1 MNRHDVMV
9 LQQMNGYPSL
19 TITLPTHRTSPD
31 NRQDPIRVKNL
42 VSQASDRLL
51 GEFSKR
57 EVEPLLTRLDHLTDG
72 IDYRYT
78 LDGLAMFVTRDFA
91 AAYNLPFTLKENVV
105 VDDTFFTR
113 DLVFAMNRTP
123 RYWTLALSE
132 QPTRLYEGARED
144 MIEIHGGGFPMLFE
158 GQGGE
163 QLKPGGFGGPDSGL
177 RDIKKSQFFREIDQA
192 LKPFM
197 VDDSLPLAVVG
208 VDRNLSF
215 FREVTGFNSEV
226 IATLRGSHDSTSP
239 HELHKLVWP
248 LVEAALA
255 ERREQAFV
263 ALDRAVG
270 EQKVVSSMDAVWR
283 MAQDGRGE
291 LLLVEEDFH
300 FPATVDES
308 GQYLT
313 AAEDATAPGVIDDAV
328 DDIIEATLAKGGRV
342 VFVDN
347 GRLADYQRIALT
359 LRY

>member
-1 MNRHDVMV
+1 
-9 LQQMNGYPSL
+9 
-19 TITLPTHRTSPD
+19 
-31 NRQDPIRVKNL
+31 
-42 VSQASDRLL
+42 
-51 GEFSKR
+51 
-57 EVEPLLTRLDHLTDG
+57 
-72 IDYRYT
+72 
-78 LDGLAMFVTRDFA
+78 
-91 AAYNLPFTLKENVV
+91 
-105 VDDTFFTR
+105 
-113 DLVFAMNRTP
+113 
-123 RYWTLALSE
+123 
-132 QPTRLYEGARED
+132 
-144 MIEIHGGGFPMLFE
+144 
-158 GQGGE
+158 
-163 QLKPGGFGGPDSGL
+163 
-177 RDIKKSQFFREIDQA
+177 
-192 LKPFM
+192 
-197 VDDSLPLAVVG
+197 
-208 VDRNLSF
+208 RNLSF